1 MRNGLDNLEGIFRMT
16 PLRRPDTRGH
26 RAGRAA
32 RTAAPLAAALLAA
45 GGLSALALPQEA
57 HAAPAGAVA
66 PADDLNGDGYAD
78 LVSGAPGG
86 TVSGKS
92 EAGYVAVTYGSA
104 DGLDPSRKKL
114 VSRSTS
120 GVPGSAAAGQ
130 EFGSAFSTGD
140 LDGDGYGDLVIGSAD
155 APSGSV
161 IMWGSPSGLSGG
173 TALDGY
179 GGTPQAGDF
188 DGDGKTDLALFGEG
202 DVGGDDPEA
211 QAAALFKGPIARD
224 GSPAERLDFMDRSE
238 WWGYGDDGPGCA
250 EDDSCVDGPAS
261 VSGPVTA
268 NAVGDVNGDKRQDIA
283 IWQYEG
289 DGVWGNHVLL
299 GGGAGF
305 TTTGTVG
312 DFGSVGDDG
321 AADVGDVDG
330 DGFDDVVLGDDVN
343 QQVTVVYGSASG
355 PSGDRSQSFGQDLP
369 GFPGVEEEGDR
380 TGSCVSVAD
389 VTGDGRA
396 EIALGI
402 SGEDFG
408 GLTDAGSVALL
419 HGSSSGVTGEGS
431 QVVHQD
437 TADVPGVAESGD
449 EFGAA
454 CALKD
459 VDGDGH
465 RDLNVSSVK
474 ENASAGAVWS
484 LRGTGE
490 GLTTQGAAAFG
501 PGDVAGPVTKAR
513 FGSFLR

>member
-1 MRNGLDNLEGIFRMT
+1 MT
-16 PLRRPDTRGH
+16 PLRRPDTRSSRG
-26 RAGRAA
+26 GRAA
-32 RTAAPLAAALLAA
+32 RTAVPLAAALLAA
-45 GGLSALALPQEA
+45 GGLTAWALPQEA
-57 HAAPAGAVA
+57 HAAPAGAAA
-66 PADDLNGDGYAD
+66 PADDLDGDGYAD

-86 TVSGKS
+86 TVSGKAQ
-92 EAGYVAVTYGSA
+92 AGYVVVTYGSA
-104 DGLDPSRKKL
+104 DGIDPSRKKL

-130 EFGSAFSTGD
+130 QFGETFSTGD

-161 IMWGSPSGLSGG
+161 ILWGSASGPTGG

-179 GGTPQAGDF
+179 GRTPQAGDF
-188 DGDGKTDLALFGEG
+188 DGDGKTDLALFGDA
-202 DVGGDDPEA
+202 DVAGDDPVT
-211 QAAALFKGPIARD
+211 QPAALFKGPVSRD
-224 GSPAERLDFMDRSE
+224 GSPAERLDFMDKSE

-250 EDDSCVDGPAS
+250 EDDSCVDGPS
-261 VSGPVTA
+261 SISGPVRA
-268 NAVGDVNGDKRQDIA
+268 GAVGDVDGDKRQDIA

-299 GGGAGF
+299 GGEAGF

-312 DFGSVGDDG
+312 DFGSAGDAGDS
-321 AADVGDVDG
+321 DLGDVDG
-330 DGFDDVVLGDDVN
+330 DGFDDVVLGADVN
-343 QQVTVVYGSASG
+343 QQVTVVFGSASG
-355 PSGDRSQSFGQDLP
+355 PSGDRQQSFDQDLP
-369 GFPGVEEEGDR
+369 GFPGVQEDGDR
-380 TGSCVSVAD
+380 VGSCVSVAD

-396 EIALGI
+396 EVALGI
-402 SGEDFG
+402 TGEDFG

-419 HGSSSGVTGEGS
+419 HGSSSGVTGAGS

-437 TADVPGVAESGD
+437 TAGVPGVAESGD

-465 RDLNVSSVK
+465 RDLNVSSVE
-474 ENASAGAVWS
+474 ENASAGADWS

-490 GLTTQGAAAFG
+490 GLTTEGAVAFG